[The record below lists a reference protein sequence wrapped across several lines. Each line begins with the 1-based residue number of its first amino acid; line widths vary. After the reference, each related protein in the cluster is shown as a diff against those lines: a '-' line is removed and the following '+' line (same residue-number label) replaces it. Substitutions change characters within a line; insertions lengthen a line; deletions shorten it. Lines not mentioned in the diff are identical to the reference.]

1 MRRPRVIPALVAV
14 ALLSACAAPGKA
26 PPGTARAP
34 APETRLATMQA
45 PPMDAAPEAA
55 LNRARRAAGLAPL
68 ARHRTLDR
76 VALRHARDMV
86 VNDFYSHVSSDGRTV
101 RDRVNGAGYAS
112 CMRAE
117 NIAWGQDTQA
127 IVLDAW
133 LGSPG
138 HRRNIL
144 HPKARHFG
152 IAGLHDPDGPYD
164 PVWVMVIATTRC

>member
-1 MRRPRVIPALVAV
+1 MRILRAVPALIVA
-14 ALLSACAAPGKA
+14 ALLSACTAPPAAP
-26 PPGTARAP
+26 PQS
-34 APETRLATMQA
+34 RLATMQA
-45 PPMDAAPEAA
+45 PPIDAPAQAT
-55 LNRARRAAGLAPL
+55 LNRARTAAGLAPL
-68 ARHRTLDR
+68 SRHRVLDA

-86 VNDFYSHVSSDGRTV
+86 VNDFYGHASADGRNV
-101 RDRVNGAGYAS
+101 RDRVNGAGYES

-133 LGSPG
+133 LTSPS

-152 IAGLHDPDGPYD
+152 LAGLHDPDGPYD
-164 PVWVMVIATTRC
+164 PVWVMVLATTRC